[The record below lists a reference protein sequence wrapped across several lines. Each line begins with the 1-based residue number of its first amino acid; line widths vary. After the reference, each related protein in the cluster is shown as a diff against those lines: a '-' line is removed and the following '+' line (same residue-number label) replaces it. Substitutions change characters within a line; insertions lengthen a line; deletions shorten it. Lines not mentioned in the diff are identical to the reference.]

1 MSTSN
6 KTKAKEAKQN
16 LSKPFT
22 FRIVSAIIRLMAAPK
37 ENAARKPMSLLNR
50 RAFHEYEIGEKFE
63 CGIVLTGTEVKS
75 LRLGRA
81 NIAEAYCRIQSREI
95 WLHNMHI
102 SPYEQGN
109 IYNSEPLRIRKL
121 LLHNWQIIRIQAHIQ
136 EKGLTL
142 VPTKLYFT
150 KGRAKVEIGIARGR
164 KLYDKREQIAS
175 KDRDREA
182 RRELTER

>member
-1 MSTSN
+1 MAV
-6 KTKAKEAKQN
+6 KKEI
-16 LSKPFT
+16 S
-22 FRIVSAIIRLMAAPK
+22 
-37 ENAARKPMSLLNR
+37 ARKPLSLLNR

-63 CGIVLTGTEVKS
+63 AGIVLSGTEVKS

-81 NIAEAYCRIQSREI
+81 NVSEAYCRIQNREI

-109 IYNSEPLRIRKL
+109 IYNTEPLRTRKL
-121 LLHNWQIIRIQAHIQ
+121 LLHAWQIIRIQAHIQ

-142 VPTKLYFT
+142 VPTKVYFS

-164 KLYDKREQIAS
+164 KLYDKREHIAS
-175 KDRDREA
+175 KDREREA
-182 RRELTER
+182 RRELAGH